1 MYRYFLPY
9 TVIRAGNDEKIE
21 LKFILVVV
29 VIFISYYNVVS
40 VRNAL
45 EIALNHSI
53 RGIRFVGSEFRTTIV
68 CILLL

>member
-1 MYRYFLPY
+1 
-9 TVIRAGNDEKIE
+9 VIRAGNDGKIE
-21 LKFILVVV
+21 LNFILVVA

-45 EIALNHSI
+45 EIAPNHSI

-68 CILLL
+68 CILFS